1 MENAVPIELPGV
13 DQATLERWFD
23 QRFEQSFEQRMAER
37 EQSRTPSITVMVTRG
52 TLDWAYPPFI
62 IGSTAKALGWD
73 VTLFFT
79 FYGLGLLKKQLDLK
93 ISALGNPAMPM
104 KMPFGPPWFRTIEWN
119 MPNLVMAAIPGFESF
134 ATSLMRQTL
143 RQKGVAPIEELREIC
158 IESDVK
164 LMACQMTVDLF
175 GWHKKD
181 FIPEISEWA
190 GAATYLNV
198 ARTADVCLY
207 T

>member
-1 MENAVPIELPGV
+1 MDDPPRIELPGWE
-13 DQATLERWFD
+13 QETLERWFD
-23 QRFEQSFEQRMAER
+23 QRFEQKMAQRER
-37 EQSRTPSITVMVTRG
+37 ERTSALCIMVTRG

-62 IGSTAKALGWD
+62 LGSTAKALGWD

-79 FYGLGLLKKQLDLK
+79 FYGLGLLKKRLDLK

-104 KMPFGPPWFRTIEWN
+104 KMPFGPPWFRNIEWKI
-119 MPNLVMAAIPGFESF
+119 PNLVMAAVPGFESF
-134 ATSLMRQTL
+134 ATSLMQQTL
-143 RQKGVAPIEELREIC
+143 RQKGVVPITELRQLC
-158 IESDVK
+158 VESEVR

-175 GWHKKD
+175 GWKKED

-190 GAATYLNV
+190 GAATFLSVSKN
-198 ARTADVCLY
+198 ADLCLY

>member
-1 MENAVPIELPGV
+1 MADDFVSSNADSLN
-13 DQATLERWFD
+13 RWFD
-23 QRFEQSFEQRMAER
+23 ERFALKTAELR
-37 EQSRTPSITVMVTRG
+37 QNKIPTLTVMVTRG

-79 FYGLGLLKKQLDLK
+79 FYGLGLLKKELDLK

-104 KMPFGPPWFRTIEWN
+104 KMPFGPTWFRNVEWN
-119 MPNLVMAAIPGFESF
+119 MPNLVMAALPGFESF
-134 ATSLMRQTL
+134 ATSLMRETL
-143 RQKGVAPIEELREIC
+143 RQKGVAPVEELRDIC
-158 IESDVK
+158 AETEVR

-175 GWHKKD
+175 GWKKEE
-181 FIPEISEWA
+181 FIDEITEWA
-190 GAATYLNV
+190 GAATFLTV
-198 ARTADVCLY
+198 AQEADVCLY

>member
-1 MENAVPIELPGV
+1 MPNDLVNVLAGADADSLN
-13 DQATLERWFD
+13 RWFD
-23 QRFEQSFEQRMAER
+23 ERFALKMAESR
-37 EQSRTPSITVMVTRG
+37 KDRTPSLSMLVTRG

-79 FYGLGLLKKQLDLK
+79 FYGLGLLKKKLDLK

-104 KMPFGPPWFRTIEWN
+104 KMPFGPAWFRDIEWK
-119 MPNLVMAAIPGFESF
+119 MPNLVMAGIPGFEAL
-134 ATSLMRQTL
+134 ATRLMRETL
-143 RQKGVAPIEELREIC
+143 RQKGVAPVEELRAIC
-158 IESDVK
+158 IETEVN

-175 GWHKKD
+175 GWHKED
-181 FIPEISEWA
+181 FLPEIGEWA
-190 GAATYLNV
+190 GAATFLTV
-198 ARTADVCLY
+198 ARDSDICLY

>member
-1 MENAVPIELPGV
+1 MTDDFVSSNADSLN
-13 DQATLERWFD
+13 RWFD
-23 QRFEQSFEQRMAER
+23 ERFALKTAELR
-37 EQSRTPSITVMVTRG
+37 KNKTPMLTVMVTRG

-79 FYGLGLLKKQLDLK
+79 FYGLGLLKKELDLK

-104 KMPFGPPWFRTIEWN
+104 KMPFGPSWFRDVEWN
-119 MPNLVMAAIPGFESF
+119 MPNLVMAAVPGFESF
-134 ATSLMRQTL
+134 ATSLMRETL
-143 RQKGVAPIEELREIC
+143 RQKGVAPLEELRDIC
-158 IESDVK
+158 VETEVR

-175 GWHKKD
+175 GWKKKD
-181 FIPEISEWA
+181 FIDEISEWA
-190 GAATYLNV
+190 GAATFLTR
-198 ARTADVCLY
+198 AQEADVCLY

>member
-1 MENAVPIELPGV
+1 MTQDNVTANADSLN
-13 DQATLERWFD
+13 RWFD
-23 QRFEQSFEQRMAER
+23 ERFAMRMAER
-37 EQSRTPSITVMVTRG
+37 DRKRTPVLTVMVTRG

-79 FYGLGLLKKQLDLK
+79 FYGLGLLKKGLDLE

-104 KMPFGPPWFRTIEWN
+104 KMPFGPTWFRNIEWKI
-119 MPNLVMAAIPGFESF
+119 PNLIMAAVPGFERL
-134 ATSLMRQTL
+134 ATSLMRETL
-143 RQKGVAPIEELREIC
+143 RQKGVAPVEELRDIC
-158 IESDVK
+158 VETEVR

-175 GWHKKD
+175 GWKKED
-181 FIPEISEWA
+181 FIEGISEWA
-190 GAATYLNV
+190 GAATFLTV
-198 ARTADVCLY
+198 AQESDVCLY

>member
-1 MENAVPIELPGV
+1 MKGGSAMTNDFLDTKADSLN
-13 DQATLERWFD
+13 QWFD
-23 QRFEQSFEQRMAER
+23 ERFAMKIAELR
-37 EQSRTPSITVMVTRG
+37 EEKTPALTIMVTRG

-79 FYGLGLLKKQLDLK
+79 FYGLGLLKKKLDLR

-104 KMPFGPPWFRTIEWN
+104 KMPLGPTWFRDVEWN

-134 ATSLMRQTL
+134 ATSLMRETL
-143 RQKGVAPIEELREIC
+143 RQRGVAPVEELRDIC
-158 IESDVK
+158 VETEVRLI
-164 LMACQMTVDLF
+164 ACQMTVDLF
-175 GWHKKD
+175 GWRKED
-181 FIPEISEWA
+181 FIDGISEWA
-190 GAATYLNV
+190 GAATFLTV
-198 ARTADVCLY
+198 AQEANICLY

>member
-1 MENAVPIELPGV
+1 MSTDFVTSNADSLN
-13 DQATLERWFD
+13 RWFD
-23 QRFEQSFEQRMAER
+23 ERFALKMAELKQ
-37 EQSRTPSITVMVTRG
+37 EKTPTVTIMVTRG

-79 FYGLGLLKKQLDLK
+79 FYGLGLLKKKLDLK

-104 KMPFGPPWFRTIEWN
+104 KMPFGPPWFRDVEWN
-119 MPNLVMAAIPGFESF
+119 MPNLVMAAIPGFERL
-134 ATSLMRQTL
+134 ATSLMRETL
-143 RQKGVAPIEELREIC
+143 RQKGVAPIEELRDIC
-158 IESDVK
+158 VESEVK

-175 GWHKKD
+175 GWKKED
-181 FIPEISEWA
+181 FIEDIGEWA
-190 GAATYLNV
+190 GAATFLTV
-198 ARTADVCLY
+198 AQGADICLY

>member
-1 MENAVPIELPGV
+1 MPTDFVSSNADSLN
-13 DQATLERWFD
+13 RWFD
-23 QRFEQSFEQRMAER
+23 ERFALKMDEWRKNQ
-37 EQSRTPSITVMVTRG
+37 TPTLSMLVTRG

-79 FYGLGLLKKQLDLK
+79 FYGLGLLKNRLDLK

-104 KMPFGPPWFRTIEWN
+104 KMPFGPLWFRSIEWK
-119 MPNLVMAAIPGFESF
+119 MPNLVMAAVPGFENI
-134 ATSLMRQTL
+134 ATSLMRETL
-143 RQKGVAPIEELREIC
+143 RQKGVAPVEELRQIC
-158 IESDVK
+158 IETEVN

-175 GWHKKD
+175 GWHKED

-190 GAATYLNV
+190 GAATFLTV
-198 ARTADVCLY
+198 ARDSTVCLY

>member
-1 MENAVPIELPGV
+1 MTDDFVSSNADSLN
-13 DQATLERWFD
+13 RWFD
-23 QRFEQSFEQRMAER
+23 ERFALKTAELR
-37 EQSRTPSITVMVTRG
+37 KNKTPTLTVMVTRG

-79 FYGLGLLKKQLDLK
+79 FYGLGLLKKELDLK

-104 KMPFGPPWFRTIEWN
+104 KMPFGPSWFRDVEWK
-119 MPNLVMAAIPGFESF
+119 MPNLVMAAVPGFERF
-134 ATSLMRQTL
+134 ATSLMRETL
-143 RQKGVAPIEELREIC
+143 RQKGVAPVEELRDIC
-158 IESDVK
+158 VETEVR

-175 GWHKKD
+175 GWKKKD
-181 FIPEISEWA
+181 FIDEISEWA
-190 GAATYLNV
+190 GAATFLTR
-198 ARTADVCLY
+198 AQEADVCLY

>member
-1 MENAVPIELPGV
+1 MANEFFGSNADGLN
-13 DQATLERWFD
+13 RWFD
-23 QRFEQSFEQRMAER
+23 ERFALKMEEMRKE
-37 EQSRTPSITVMVTRG
+37 RTPALTIMVTRG

-79 FYGLGLLKKQLDLK
+79 FYGLGLLRKKLDLK

-104 KMPFGPPWFRTIEWN
+104 KMPFGPTWFRDVEWN
-119 MPNLVMAAIPGFESF
+119 MPNLVMAAVPGFESF
-134 ATSLMRQTL
+134 ATSLMRETL
-143 RQKGVAPIEELREIC
+143 RQKGVAPVEELRDIC
-158 IESDVK
+158 VEMEVR

-175 GWHKKD
+175 GWRKED
-181 FIPEISEWA
+181 FIPGISEWA
-190 GAATYLNV
+190 GAATFLTV
-198 ARTADVCLY
+198 AQDADVCLY

>member
-1 MENAVPIELPGV
+1 MPNDFVSSNADSLN
-13 DQATLERWFD
+13 RWFD
-23 QRFEQSFEQRMAER
+23 ERFALKMDEWRTN
-37 EQSRTPSITVMVTRG
+37 RTPSLSMLVTRG

-79 FYGLGLLKKQLDLK
+79 FYGLGLLKKRLDLK

-104 KMPFGPPWFRTIEWN
+104 KMPFGPPWFRSIEWK
-119 MPNLVMAAIPGFESF
+119 MPNLVMAAVPGFENL
-134 ATSLMRQTL
+134 ATSLMRETL
-143 RQKGVAPIEELREIC
+143 RQKGVAPVEELRQIC
-158 IESDVK
+158 IETEVN

-175 GWHKKD
+175 GWNKED

-190 GAATYLNV
+190 GAATFLTV
-198 ARTADVCLY
+198 ARDSTVCLY

>member
-1 MENAVPIELPGV
+1 MDDTSPGV
-13 DQATLERWFD
+13 LLDWDQERLERWFD
-23 QRFEQSFEQRMAER
+23 ERFEQNMAQRER
-37 EQSRTPSITVMVTRG
+37 EGTPRITIMVTRG

-79 FYGLGLLKKQLDLK
+79 FYGLGLLKKRLDLR

-104 KMPFGPPWFRTIEWN
+104 KMPFGPSWFRNIDWKI
-119 MPNLVMAAIPGFESF
+119 PNLVMATIPGFESL
-134 ATSLMRQTL
+134 ATGLMQQTL
-143 RQKGVAPIEELREIC
+143 RQKGIAPIEELRQIC
-158 IESDVK
+158 IETEVR

-175 GWHKKD
+175 GWKKED

-190 GAATYLNV
+190 GAATFLTV
-198 ARTADVCLY
+198 SRDADLCLY

>member
-1 MENAVPIELPGV
+1 MPNDFVSSNADSL
-13 DQATLERWFD
+13 DRWFD
-23 QRFEQSFEQRMAER
+23 ERFAMKMAELGK
-37 EQSRTPSITVMVTRG
+37 EKTTALTVMVTRG

-79 FYGLGLLKKQLDLK
+79 FYGLGLLKKELDLK

-104 KMPFGPPWFRTIEWN
+104 KMPFGPLWFRNLEWN
-119 MPNLVMAAIPGFESF
+119 MPNLVMASVPGFERF
-134 ATSLMRQTL
+134 ATTLMRETL
-143 RQKGVAPIEELREIC
+143 RQKGVASVQDLRDIC
-158 IESDVK
+158 VETEVR

-175 GWHKKD
+175 GWKKED
-181 FIPEISEWA
+181 FIDEISEWA
-190 GAATYLNV
+190 GAATFLTV
-198 ARTADVCLY
+198 AQEADVCLY

>member
-1 MENAVPIELPGV
+1 MTDDFVSSNADSLNS
-13 DQATLERWFD
+13 WFD
-23 QRFEQSFEQRMAER
+23 ERFALKTAELR
-37 EQSRTPSITVMVTRG
+37 KNKTPTLTVMVTRG

-79 FYGLGLLKKQLDLK
+79 FYGLGLLKKELDLK

-104 KMPFGPPWFRTIEWN
+104 KMPFGPSWFRDVEWN
-119 MPNLVMAAIPGFESF
+119 MPNLVMAAVPGFERF
-134 ATSLMRQTL
+134 ATSLMRETL
-143 RQKGVAPIEELREIC
+143 RQKGVAPVEELRDIC
-158 IESDVK
+158 VETEVR

-175 GWHKKD
+175 GWKKKD
-181 FIPEISEWA
+181 FIDEISEWA
-190 GAATYLNV
+190 GAATFLTR
-198 ARTADVCLY
+198 AQEADVCLY

>member
-1 MENAVPIELPGV
+1 MPNDFVSSNADSLN
-13 DQATLERWFD
+13 RWFD
-23 QRFEQSFEQRMAER
+23 ERFALKMDEWRKNQ
-37 EQSRTPSITVMVTRG
+37 TPTLSMLVTRG

-79 FYGLGLLKKQLDLK
+79 FYGLGLLKKRLDLK

-104 KMPFGPPWFRTIEWN
+104 KMPFGPPWFRSIEWK
-119 MPNLVMAAIPGFESF
+119 MPNLVMAAVPGFENL
-134 ATSLMRQTL
+134 ATSLMRETL
-143 RQKGVAPIEELREIC
+143 RQKGVAPVEELRQIC
-158 IESDVK
+158 IETEVN

-175 GWHKKD
+175 GWNKED

-190 GAATYLNV
+190 GAATFLTV
-198 ARTADVCLY
+198 ARDSTVCLY

>member
-1 MENAVPIELPGV
+1 MPNDFVSSNADSLN
-13 DQATLERWFD
+13 RWFD
-23 QRFEQSFEQRMAER
+23 ERFALKMDEWRTN
-37 EQSRTPSITVMVTRG
+37 RTPSLSMLVTRG

-79 FYGLGLLKKQLDLK
+79 FYGLGLLKKRLDLK

-104 KMPFGPPWFRTIEWN
+104 KMPFGPPWFRSIEWK
-119 MPNLVMAAIPGFESF
+119 MPNLVMAAVPGFENL
-134 ATSLMRQTL
+134 ATSLMRETL
-143 RQKGVAPIEELREIC
+143 RQKGVAPVDELRQIC
-158 IESDVK
+158 IETEVN

-175 GWHKKD
+175 GWNKED

-190 GAATYLNV
+190 GAATFLTV
-198 ARTADVCLY
+198 ARDSTVCLY

>member
-1 MENAVPIELPGV
+1 MDEWRKNQTP
-13 DQATLERWFD
+13 TL
-23 QRFEQSFEQRMAER
+23 SML
-37 EQSRTPSITVMVTRG
+37 VTRG

-79 FYGLGLLKKQLDLK
+79 FYGLGLLKKRLDLK

-104 KMPFGPPWFRTIEWN
+104 KMPFGPLWFRSIEWK
-119 MPNLVMAAIPGFESF
+119 MPNLVMAAVPGFENI
-134 ATSLMRQTL
+134 ATSLMRETL
-143 RQKGVAPIEELREIC
+143 RQKGVAPVEELRQIC
-158 IESDVK
+158 IETEVN

-175 GWHKKD
+175 GWHKED

-190 GAATYLNV
+190 GAATFLTV
-198 ARTADVCLY
+198 ARDSTVCLY

>member
-1 MENAVPIELPGV
+1 MENAVRIELPGV
-13 DQATLERWFD
+13 DQSTLEQWFD
-23 QRFEQSFEQRMAER
+23 QRFEQRMTER
-37 EQSRTPSITVMVTRG
+37 EQNRTPSICVMVTRG

-79 FYGLGLLKKQLDLK
+79 FYGLGLLKRRLDLK

-104 KMPFGPPWFRTIEWN
+104 KMPFGPPWFRGIEWN
-119 MPNLVMAAIPGFESF
+119 MPNLVMAAIPGFERF
-134 ATSLMRQTL
+134 ATSLMQQTL
-143 RQKGVAPIEELREIC
+143 KQKGVAPIEELRQIC
-158 IESDVK
+158 VETEVR

-175 GWHKKD
+175 GWHKKE

-190 GAATYLNV
+190 GAATFLTV
-198 ARTADVCLY
+198 ARAADVCLY

>member
-1 MENAVPIELPGV
+1 MANDFVSSHADSLN
-13 DQATLERWFD
+13 RWFD
-23 QRFEQSFEQRMAER
+23 ERFALKTAELR
-37 EQSRTPSITVMVTRG
+37 QNKIPTLAVMVTRG

-79 FYGLGLLKKQLDLK
+79 FYGLGLLKKELDLK

-104 KMPFGPPWFRTIEWN
+104 KMPFGPAWLRDVEWKI
-119 MPNLVMAAIPGFESF
+119 PNLVMAAVPGFESI
-134 ATSLMRQTL
+134 ATSLMRETL
-143 RQKGVAPIEELREIC
+143 RQKGVAPVEELRDIC
-158 IESDVK
+158 VETEVR

-175 GWHKKD
+175 GWKKED
-181 FIPEISEWA
+181 FIEGIGEWA
-190 GAATYLNV
+190 GAATFLTV
-198 ARTADVCLY
+198 AQGADVCLY